1 MFLRVINNKTKQENL
16 ALIATNGI
24 RIYDNKDD
32 TGNSDKTI
40 SNEIFMSTYTIIG
53 VTKES

>member
-24 RIYDNKDD
+24 RIYDTKDD

-40 SNEIFMSTYTIIG
+40 SNEIFMNTYTIIG
-53 VTKES
+53 VTKEP

>member
-24 RIYDNKDD
+24 RIYDTKDD

-40 SNEIFMSTYTIIG
+40 PNEIFMNTYTIIG

>member
-40 SNEIFMSTYTIIG
+40 SNEIFMNTYTIIG

>member
-16 ALIATNGI
+16 ALISTNGI
-24 RIYDNKDD
+24 RIYDTKDD
-32 TGNSDKTI
+32 TGALDKTI
-40 SNEIFMSTYTIIG
+40 SNEMFINTYTIIG

>member
-24 RIYDNKDD
+24 RIYDTKDD
-32 TGNSDKTI
+32 NGNSDKTI
-40 SNEIFMSTYTIIG
+40 SNEIFMNTYTIIG